1 MENIIEQMLSKY
13 DASNVAEERN
23 AIKEVMQEVVL
34 AGLAK
39 SGFFNDAAFY
49 GGTALR
55 IFYGLDRFSEDLDFS
70 LLKPNPN
77 YEISKYFTMLS
88 EEILSLGLDF
98 SIEEKKKSIGTF
110 EQSAFVKGNT
120 REHLL
125 KFYPQSANQ
134 VPYNELIK
142 IKFEIDTNPPPEFT
156 CEFKTILLPY
166 PCKIR
171 LYDKSSLFA
180 GKIHAVLCRGWTRVK
195 ERDLYD
201 YLFYLA
207 RKIEINIPYLKAKL
221 IDSNYIRETDDLTI
235 ESLVSLLEQKF
246 KSIDYNQAKKDV
258 SPFLKDTASLELWDA
273 DFFISV
279 TRQYLLNNM
288 F

>member
-110 EQSAFVKGNT
+110 EQSACVKGNT

-125 KFYPQSANQ
+125 
-134 VPYNELIK
+134 
-142 IKFEIDTNPPPEFT
+142 T
-156 CEFKTILLPY
+156 
-166 PCKIR
+166 
-171 LYDKSSLFA
+171 
-180 GKIHAVLCRGWTRVK
+180 
-195 ERDLYD
+195 
-201 YLFYLA
+201 
-207 RKIEINIPYLKAKL
+207 
-221 IDSNYIRETDDLTI
+221 
-235 ESLVSLLEQKF
+235 
-246 KSIDYNQAKKDV
+246 
-258 SPFLKDTASLELWDA
+258 
-273 DFFISV
+273 
-279 TRQYLLNNM
+279 
-288 F
+288 

>member
-110 EQSAFVKGNT
+110 EQSSFVKV
-120 REHLL
+120 

-195 ERDLYD
+195 GRDLYD

-207 RKIEINIPYLKAKL
+207 RKIEINIPHLKAKL

-258 SPFLKDTASLELWDA
+258 SPFLKDTTSLELWDA

>member
-13 DASNVAEERN
+13 DTSNVAEERN

-70 LLKPNPN
+70 LLKPNHN
-77 YEISKYFTMLS
+77 FEISKFFTMLS

-98 SIEEKKKSIGTF
+98 SIEEKKKSIETF

-142 IKFEIDTNPPPEFT
+142 IKFEIDTNPPPEFM

-195 ERDLYD
+195 GRDLYD

-207 RKIEINIPYLKAKL
+207 RKIEINIPHLKAKL

-258 SPFLKDTASLELWDA
+258 SPFLKDTTSLELWDA

>member
-125 KFYPQSANQ
+125 
-134 VPYNELIK
+134 
-142 IKFEIDTNPPPEFT
+142 T
-156 CEFKTILLPY
+156 
-166 PCKIR
+166 
-171 LYDKSSLFA
+171 
-180 GKIHAVLCRGWTRVK
+180 
-195 ERDLYD
+195 
-201 YLFYLA
+201 
-207 RKIEINIPYLKAKL
+207 
-221 IDSNYIRETDDLTI
+221 
-235 ESLVSLLEQKF
+235 
-246 KSIDYNQAKKDV
+246 
-258 SPFLKDTASLELWDA
+258 
-273 DFFISV
+273 
-279 TRQYLLNNM
+279 
-288 F
+288 